1 MANFAALFLLLPA
14 VLFGLLGL
22 FGIEEL
28 TNMLSLSS
36 QPLAGFALSAL
47 CFAAFFLF
55 ATVSVAG
62 AIA

>member
-1 MANFAALFLLLPA
+1 
-14 VLFGLLGL
+14 
-22 FGIEEL
+22 
-28 TNMLSLSS
+28 MLSLSS